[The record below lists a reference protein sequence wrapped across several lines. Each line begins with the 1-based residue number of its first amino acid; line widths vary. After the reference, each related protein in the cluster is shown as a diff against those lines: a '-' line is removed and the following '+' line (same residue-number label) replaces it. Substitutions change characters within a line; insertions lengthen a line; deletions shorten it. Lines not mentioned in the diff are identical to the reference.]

1 MKLLVLLATGI
12 LLHIVLLFAVFEIY
26 FSTPLVGGMNSHRS
40 PLPAPAK
47 RLVFIIADGL
57 RADKVL
63 ELQSDGS
70 TPAPYL
76 R

>member
-1 MKLLVLLATGI
+1 MKLVALLTVGI
-12 LLHIVLLFAVFEIY
+12 LLHIVWFFAVFEIY
-26 FSTPLVGGMNSHRS
+26 FTTPLVGGLPSFKS
-40 PLPAPAK
+40 PLPARAK

-57 RADKVL
+57 RADKML
-63 ELQSDGS
+63 ELLPDGS